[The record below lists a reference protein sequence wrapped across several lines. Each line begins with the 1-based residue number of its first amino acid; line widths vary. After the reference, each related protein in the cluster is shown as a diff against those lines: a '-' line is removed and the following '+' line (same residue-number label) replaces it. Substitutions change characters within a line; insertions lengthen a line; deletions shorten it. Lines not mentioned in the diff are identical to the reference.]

1 MFPRRRLPWLVA
13 AVLGAATIT
22 AAVQGAESD
31 RETARVAREHALEIT
46 TQAAAALSSGLEA
59 RVSDVAGLFNAS
71 QAVSAEEFSAF
82 TDPMLADSKATSL
95 SFVELTSGG
104 RRAVVRYIETPD
116 ENTAQLGEDA
126 LASKVDADAIAAA
139 ERTRT
144 PQSTVPFLL
153 DGKAD
158 PGVRLYVPVYGP
170 NAGPTAT
177 QLLAAAKPSSID
189 LNAVVNFALS
199 FQGVR
204 YQYGGATPAGFDC
217 SGFVMYVY
225 AKFGVAL
232 PHSAIG
238 QGAAGVP
245 ISRAQARPGDLV
257 FFNDG
262 SHDGFFMGG
271 NNILDAPEP
280 GGVVGVR
287 PLWTSA
293 VHFVRVG

>member
-1 MFPRRRLPWLVA
+1 MLNLAIMTLVVPGLFSTIALPA
-13 AVLGAATIT
+13 YAFGSPNAGAAGAGAGGAASLGGTQTVVVSAVAQPTIARDGYSAT
-22 AAVQGAESD
+22 TVAQLQQTKIAAQ
-31 RETARVAREHALEIT
+31 
-46 TQAAAALSSGLEA
+46 
-59 RVSDVAGLFNAS
+59 NA
-71 QAVSAEEFSAF
+71 AVSAQ
-82 TDPMLADSKATSL
+82 
-95 SFVELTSGG
+95 
-104 RRAVVRYIETPD
+104 RA
-116 ENTAQLGEDA
+116 AQRA
-126 LASKVDADAIAAA
+126 QIKTTFA
-139 ERTRT
+139 
-144 PQSTVPFLL
+144 
-153 DGKAD
+153 
-158 PGVRLYVPVYGP
+158 Y
-170 NAGPTAT
+170 AGPTAT

-257 FFNDG
+257 IFNDG